1 MHEFV
6 IDATF
11 VVLCVGCVHKGLAAV
26 IDAVCIHALR
36 MVPARVRYTYLG
48 SQAIRDIAAF
58 PFLQVAKG
66 HLRVHGGQMNRE
78 VRVVHLTGEGLLESA
93 RNVVAPVQMEDI
105 ACNECRLEKREALNV
120 IPVHVAE
127 EHVRDEGHLL
137 QKLLA
142 EQTQPRAAIE
152 DQNCLAGAELYA
164 ARVAPSLDGV
174 WPWGGDA
181 PANSPEGDLHQ
192 SPLRVSC

>member
-36 MVPARVRYTYLG
+36 MVPARVRYTYLA
-48 SQAIRDIAAF
+48 SQAIRDIDAF
-58 PFLQVAKG
+58 PFLPVAKG
-66 HLRVHGGQMNRE
+66 RLRVHGGQMNRE
-78 VRVVHLTGEGLLESA
+78 VRVVNLTGEGLIESA

-105 ACNECRLEKREALNV
+105 ACNECRLEEREALNV

-127 EHVRDEGHLL
+127 EHVSDEGHLL
-137 QKLLA
+137 QELLA
-142 EQTQPRAAIE
+142 EQTQPGAAIE
-152 DQNCLAGAELYA
+152 DKDGLARAKLDA
-164 ARVAPSLDGV
+164 ARVAPGLDRV
-174 WPWGGDA
+174 RPWGGDA
-181 PANSPEGDLHQ
+181 AANSPEGDLHQ
-192 SPLRVSC
+192 S